1 MTTAMEQRIEA
12 ITPAIY
18 HQTGV
23 LGVYIRTQLF
33 ERVIEGLNQLIT
45 AHREPGT
52 EVLRFPPVMSLNT
65 LEKSGYVKNF
75 PQLLGGV
82 CCMPAGKP
90 GDPHA
95 EATPGQDHVWADNA
109 EVSDLVLTP
118 AACYPVYPMAAKR
131 GPVPKDGLKFDVASD
146 CFRRE
151 PSVKLDRLQTFR
163 MREYVCIGS
172 GEQVLAFRERW
183 LATGQEMAT
192 RLGLTFHMDKASD
205 PFFGRMAQLMA
216 MSQVVGSLKFELL
229 VPIYSP
235 QEPTACMSFNYHRD
249 HFGQTWDLNN
259 ADGEHAHTGCAAFG
273 LDRLGLALFAT
284 HGADLARWPA
294 GVREALGLTH
304 DSKA

>member
-1 MTTAMEQRIEA
+1 MTTASEDHITS
-12 ITPAIY
+12 ITPAMY

-33 ERVIEGLNQLIT
+33 EQVIEGLNRMIT

-52 EVLRFPPVMSLNT
+52 EVLRFPPVMSLKT
-65 LEKSGYVKNF
+65 LQTSGYVQNF

-82 CCMPAGKP
+82 CCMPAQ
-90 GDPHA
+90 DPHA
-95 EATPGQDHVWADNA
+95 EATPGHEPVWADTA
-109 EVSDLVLTP
+109 QVSDLVMTP
-118 AACYPVYPMAAKR
+118 AACYPVYPMAAAR

-163 MREYVCIGS
+163 MREYVCVGT

-183 LATGQEMAT
+183 LALGQELAG
-192 RLGLTFHMDKASD
+192 RLGLTFHVDKASD

-216 MSQVVGSLKFELL
+216 MSQVVQSLKFELL
-229 VPIYSP
+229 VPIYSTDS
-235 QEPTACMSFNYHRD
+235 PTACMSFNYHRE
-249 HFGQTWDLNN
+249 HFGHTWDLNH

-273 LDRLGLALFAT
+273 LDRLALALFAT
-284 HGADLARWPA
+284 HGTDLAHWPET
-294 GVREALGLTH
+294 VRATLFLQDVG
-304 DSKA
+304 KV